1 MHPKTQVT
9 HSPNPGFSRVSP
21 RTRVFPGLLCCV
33 LFRPLFPRHSCLVLC
48 HVFKTQQSNPGK
60 TRVWGETREKPGFG
74 LCVTWVFR
82 EKPGFWVRG
91 ILGRHLPP
99 ATVGLG
105 ECSFLVICMP
115 SRAKKAPLQG
125 SGKSRVF
132 ENLGFGREIPGFRK
146 PGFCGP
152 VSASGN

>member
-1 MHPKTQVT
+1 MC
-9 HSPNPGFSRVSP
+9 N
-21 RTRVFPGLLCCV
+21 
-33 LFRPLFPRHSCLVLC
+33 
-48 HVFKTQQSNPGK
+48 TQQSNPGK

-125 SGKSRVF
+125 AGKSRVF
-132 ENLGFGREIPGFRK
+132 ENLGFSGPVSAREIPGFRK